1 MKLEVISISN
11 KSSKWESETLNF
23 YLKQI
28 SSEVNIAIEDIK
40 PAKGKN
46 LNIKEVQANEE
57 KKILNKIKPDSLIIS
72 FDRKG
77 KQLDSFQFA
86 NFTQSQLSLGK
97 HCYLIIGGSH
107 GLSNAFLKNSDH
119 VISFS
124 ALTFPHKLFKILV
137 VEQLYRSISII
148 KNKPYHK

>member
-46 LNIKEVQANEE
+46 LNIGEVQANEE

-86 NFTQSQLSLGK
+86 NFTQSLLLSLI
-97 HCYLIIGGSH
+97 HI
-107 GLSNAFLKNSDH
+107 
-119 VISFS
+119 
-124 ALTFPHKLFKILV
+124 
-137 VEQLYRSISII
+137 
-148 KNKPYHK
+148 

>member
-46 LNIKEVQANEE
+46 LNIREVQANEE

-77 KQLDSFQFA
+77 KQLELPF
-86 NFTQSQLSLGK
+86 
-97 HCYLIIGGSH
+97 
-107 GLSNAFLKNSDH
+107 
-119 VISFS
+119 
-124 ALTFPHKLFKILV
+124 
-137 VEQLYRSISII
+137 
-148 KNKPYHK
+148 

>member
-46 LNIKEVQANEE
+46 LNIREVQANEE

-86 NFTQSQLSLGK
+86 NFTQSLLSLGK
-97 HCYLIIGGSH
+97 HCYLIIRVSWIIGCIFKKLRSCY
-107 GLSNAFLKNSDH
+107 F
-119 VISFS
+119 IFS
-124 ALTFPHKLFKILV
+124 INFSP
-137 VEQLYRSISII
+137 
-148 KNKPYHK
+148 